1 MSKIIVFI
9 GAPGAGK
16 GTQARLLQERHGIP
30 QISTGDMFR
39 EMKNSDTPLAKEVQ
53 EIMASGEL
61 ISDEITYKIVKE
73 RTSREDCRGDYILDG
88 YPRTAVQAEQLERLA
103 QEQNKT
109 IQAIEIDVPREEL
122 MKRLTGRRSC
132 PVCGEIY
139 NIYSKPPKNENIC
152 DFHPEAQLIHRADDN
167 EQSVATRL
175 ATFDELTRPLIDYY
189 RKSNRLAKVSGEGS
203 VEEIYQNLERALYP
217 ET

>member
-1 MSKIIVFI
+1 
-9 GAPGAGK
+9 
-16 GTQARLLQERHGIP
+16 
-30 QISTGDMFR
+30 
-39 EMKNSDTPLAKEVQ
+39 
-53 EIMASGEL
+53 
-61 ISDEITYKIVKE
+61 
-73 RTSREDCRGDYILDG
+73 
-88 YPRTAVQAEQLERLA
+88 
-103 QEQNKT
+103 
-109 IQAIEIDVPREEL
+109 